1 MRSEAMDGDA
11 QREDLYDQPIKELI
25 KRLSRE
31 TAMLVRQEVDLAK
44 TELAQKGKSVGLG
57 AGMFGGAGAAGYAA
71 LLSFTACVIAAL
83 SLAMAVWLAA
93 LIVGIVW
100 LIAAAIMAAMA
111 GRKMRESMPPVPEEA
126 MASIREDVRTAASR
140 LRRGATG

>member
-1 MRSEAMDGDA
+1 
-11 QREDLYDQPIKELI
+11 
-25 KRLSRE
+25 
-31 TAMLVRQEVDLAK
+31 
-44 TELAQKGKSVGLG
+44 
-57 AGMFGGAGAAGYAA
+57 
-71 LLSFTACVIAAL
+71 
-83 SLAMAVWLAA
+83 MAVWLAA

-100 LIAAAIMAAMA
+100 LIAAAIMAAIA